1 MKYTASMKQN
11 IVEVVESWTG
21 DHGSYEFGFGRS
33 GHNYTEVWIFP
44 KVWGGSHMPQ
54 IRFQPE
60 SVAEVRLMAKV
71 LPPMLR
77 MIADEMESAM
87 VFAPQRKVER

>member
-1 MKYTASMKQN
+1 MKYQASMKQN

-21 DHGSYEFGFGRS
+21 EEGSYEFGFGRS
-33 GHNYTEVWIFP
+33 GYSRIEVWIFP
-44 KVWGGSHMPQ
+44 KVWSGSHMPQ

-60 SVAEVRLMAKV
+60 SVAEVRRMAKE

-87 VFAPQRKVER
+87 VFAPGRSAR